1 MVELERTCEE
11 VDATGKTVAG
21 PAAAAAAAELS
32 SGSPLVLQHE
42 TAIILF
48 SQA

>member
-21 PAAAAAAAELS
+21 LGAAAAELS

-42 TAIILF
+42 TAIILL